1 MPAYL
6 ISFPASA
13 MQVSDEDLPEVS
25 RDANE
30 VIERAKEA
38 GVYLFAGGIV
48 DGVAPVMVSGDG
60 TVAEGTYPQ
69 TKEFDGGFTVLDLP
83 DRQAAI
89 AWAAR
94 IATACRCAQEVR
106 EVV

>member
-1 MPAYL
+1 MPTYL

-13 MQVSDEDLPEVS
+13 MQVSEEELPQVS

-38 GVYLFAGGIV
+38 GVYVYAGGI
-48 DGVAPVMVSGDG
+48 DADTAPVMVSADG
-60 TVAEGTYPQ
+60 TVAYDTYPQ
-69 TKEFDGGFTVLDLP
+69 TKEFDGGLTVLELP
-83 DRQAAI
+83 DRQAALE
-89 AWAAR
+89 WAAR

-106 EVV
+106 EVA

>member
-30 VIERAKEA
+30 VIESAKAA

-69 TKEFDGGFTVLDLP
+69 TREFDGGLTVLDLP